1 MRAVVLP
8 APGRTL
14 VVDENH
20 PEPGTGRQG
29 GEMIEV
35 TACGVCHSDLHVVDG
50 EFASPYPIVLGHE
63 VTGQHPELGA
73 VIVYAPWGC
82 RSCTECNAELEM
94 ICADSTEA
102 GLLVDGG
109 YCERMWVKHRR
120 YLAPLGG
127 LDPVASAPLACGGL
141 TAYRAVNHGLDI
153 LRDRGAAGRALVIG
167 AGGLGQFAI
176 RYLRLLSDAHVTAL
190 DPSDH
195 KRATA
200 VEMGAHAAAS
210 PGDKLAH
217 ADVVI
222 DFVGAEVTLA
232 TAASAVARRG
242 MVAVVGLRGGRIPFG
257 FGAVPHEA
265 RFLSSVWGSRS
276 QLDELLDLARREPTI
291 IQTVE
296 TLPLAEAQT
305 AHDRLR
311 AGDVRGRLVL
321 LVANPTTLPTQP
333 RCQPNHVAN
342 PTINHPVSERD
353 FT

>member
-1 MRAVVLP
+1 MRAIVLP
-8 APGRTL
+8 APGQTL
-14 VVDENH
+14 VVDEHH
-20 PEPGTGRQG
+20 PEPGGSKQG
-29 GEMIEV
+29 GEIIEV
-35 TACGVCHSDLHVVDG
+35 TACGVCRSDLHVVDG
-50 EFASPYPIVLGHE
+50 EYASSYPIVLGHE

-73 VIVYAPWGC
+73 VMVYAPWGC
-82 RSCTECNAELEM
+82 RGCTECNADLEM
-94 ICADSTEA
+94 ICAKSTEA

-120 YLAPLGG
+120 YLAPLGD
-127 LDPVASAPLACGGL
+127 LDPVASAPMACGGL

-200 VEMGAHAAAS
+200 LEIGAHAAAS
-210 PGDKLAH
+210 PDDDLAN

-232 TAASAVARRG
+232 TAASVVAKRG

-257 FGAVPHEA
+257 LGAVPHEA
-265 RFLSSVWGSRS
+265 RFFSSIWGSRN
-276 QLDELLDLARREPTI
+276 QLDELLDLARREPSI
-291 IQTVE
+291 IQPVE
-296 TLPLAEAQT
+296 TLPLVEAQQ

-311 AGDVRGRLVL
+311 AGEVRGRLVL
-321 LVANPTTLPTQP
+321 LVANPTNQP
-333 RCQPNHVAN
+333 VNTSSSQ
-342 PTINHPVSERD
+342 
-353 FT
+353 

>member
-1 MRAVVLP
+1 MRAIVLP
-8 APGRTL
+8 APGQTL
-14 VVDENH
+14 VVDEHH
-20 PEPGTGRQG
+20 PEPGGGKQG
-29 GEMIEV
+29 GEIIEV
-35 TACGVCHSDLHVVDG
+35 TACGVCRSDLHVVDG
-50 EFASPYPIVLGHE
+50 EYASSYPIVLGHE

-73 VIVYAPWGC
+73 VMVYAPWGC
-82 RSCTECNAELEM
+82 RACTECNADLEM
-94 ICADSTEA
+94 ICAKSTEA

-120 YLAPLGG
+120 YLAPLGD

-153 LRDRGAAGRALVIG
+153 LRDRGASGRALVIG

-176 RYLRLLSDAHVTAL
+176 RYLRLLSDAQVTAL
-190 DPSDH
+190 DPSGH

-200 VEMGAHAAAS
+200 VEIGAHAAAS
-210 PGDKLAH
+210 PDDELAH

-232 TAASAVARRG
+232 TAASVVARRG

-265 RFLSSVWGSRS
+265 RFFSSIWGSRN
-276 QLDELLDLARREPTI
+276 QLDELLDLARREPSI
-291 IQTVE
+291 IQPVE
-296 TLPLAEAQT
+296 TLPLVDAQK

-321 LVANPTTLPTQP
+321 LVANPTNQP
-333 RCQPNHVAN
+333 VNTSSSQ
-342 PTINHPVSERD
+342 
-353 FT
+353 